1 MSENVHHTFQESQAT
16 CLKVLFYLTDSPEPK
31 DIYFTNTEVYKK
43 LANIHI

>member
-31 DIYFTNTEVYKK
+31 DIYFILTQKSIKN
-43 LANIHI
+43 